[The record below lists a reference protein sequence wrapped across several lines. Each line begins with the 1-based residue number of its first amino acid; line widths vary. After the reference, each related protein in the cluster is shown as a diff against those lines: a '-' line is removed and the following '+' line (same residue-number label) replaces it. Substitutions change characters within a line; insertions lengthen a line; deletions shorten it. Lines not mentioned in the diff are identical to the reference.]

1 MSEKKSNTRIIA
13 LNGILGALCLVSL
26 FLATFMPTNR
36 LALYAL
42 SSFFISVAIVESGVK
57 AGWLFYGSTT
67 LLALIIIPEK
77 LSLVPYIIFFGFYG
91 LAKYYI
97 EKINRIYLEY
107 ILKFIY
113 FNLCLGIAWLLIKQ
127 LFVLEITVKL
137 PWFIV
142 VIALE
147 VVFLIYD
154 FVYTLFIA
162 YYRDRLKK
170 MLRI

>member
-1 MSEKKSNTRIIA
+1 MSEKKSNTRTIS

-77 LSLVPYIIFFGFYG
+77 LGLIPYVIFFGFYG

-97 EKINRIYLEY
+97 EKLNRIYLEY
-107 ILKFIY
+107 MLKFIY
-113 FNLCLGIAWLLIKQ
+113 FNLCLGIAWLLVRQ

-137 PWFIV
+137 PWSVV